1 MLLILTIS
9 CFFWVFQGIRTIS
22 TNIDKCHISFYLG
35 QSRLRKQFDCSQQC
49 DDCMWGAKGTD
60 LWRGTSKLLTW
71 RLSVLIFRRI
81 LKIDWHKIVSS
92 CFCRY
97 FSPLSHRML
106 SSGNKPLPRWTFR
119 RCVVM
124 FEASLLMVGFN
135 WLRSCKTL
143 EVVLQINRRSFLT
156 FWVPRT
162 PNFSQFHDLIQI
174 EDNRG

>member
-1 MLLILTIS
+1 MLTIS
-9 CFFWVFQGIRTIS
+9 CFFLSFPSRERTIS
-22 TNIDKCHISFYLG
+22 INIDKCHISFYLG
-35 QSRLRKQFDCSQQC
+35 QSRLGKQFDCSQQC

-60 LWRGTSKLLTW
+60 LVRGTSKLLPW

-81 LKIDWHKIVSS
+81 LKIDWHKSVQL
-92 CFCRY
+92 FFRY

-124 FEASLLMVGFN
+124 FEASLLMVGFK
-135 WLRSCKTL
+135 WLTSCKTL
-143 EVVLQINRRSFLT
+143 EVVLQIDRRSFFT

-174 EDNRG
+174 EDNTG